1 MSQCPLGPE
10 NYPRFCHLITFA
22 WPVGTAGICTPRAY
36 LVERRSGSSEI
47 IDRRIG
53 ALAGFQ
59 APIPLDNSQP
69 REQDFLL
76 GRQRRRWAHSC
87 QNFRVGGHDDQTGE
101 SAAVG
106 GGFVDKSACRCRT
119 HQDQNARQNP
129 LGSRVKLDT
138 LEWDAGCA
146 REALRPQ

>member
-22 WPVGTAGICTPRAY
+22 WPVGTAGICVPRAC
-36 LVERRSGSSEI
+36 LVERRSRSSEI

-53 ALAGFQ
+53 GPAGFQ
-59 APIPLDNSQP
+59 APIPLDNSQS

-76 GRQRRRWAHSC
+76 GRQQTRWAHSC

-106 GGFVDKSACRCRT
+106 GGFVGTTKSASRT
-119 HQDQNARQNP
+119 HHDQNARQNP

-146 REALRPQ
+146 RDALRPQ

>member
-1 MSQCPLGPE
+1 MPAGSE

-22 WPVGTAGICTPRAY
+22 WPAGTAGICVPRAC
-36 LVERRSGSSEI
+36 LRKAVREPG
-47 IDRRIG
+47 DRRPPNWG
-53 ALAGFQ
+53 PAGFQ

-76 GRQRRRWAHSC
+76 GRQQTRWAHSC

-106 GGFVDKSACRCRT
+106 GGFVGTTKSASRT
-119 HQDQNARQNP
+119 HRDQNARQNP
-129 LGSRVKLDT
+129 LGSRVRLDT

-146 REALRPQ
+146 RDALRPQ